1 MALKAFLGI
10 SGTIFAVIAVLHLLR
25 AVYGWPAQIGT
36 WIVPLWVSW
45 LSLAIAAFL
54 AVCAFRLLRK

>member
-36 WIVPLWVSW
+36 WIVPLWLSW
-45 LSLAIAAFL
+45 LSLGIASFL
-54 AVCAFRLLRK
+54 AICAFRLLRK